1 VTTNELISLKKKM
14 RAERF
19 GIVTKESEEAKKLE
33 RIKRFGIPTDTDL
46 A

>member
-1 VTTNELISLKKKM
+1 VATSELISLKKQM

-33 RIKRFGIPTDTDL
+33 RMKRFGIPTDADL